1 MVGTIW
7 PRPDVGRVRV
17 NDIWDSRLETLQH
30 TTAGVTAACI
40 SNGEIIRLNPE
51 KDFVCFAIGMKP
63 DIELFAK
70 TGLSTTRDGIVVDTE
85 MRTTIPNV

>member
-1 MVGTIW
+1 
-7 PRPDVGRVRV
+7 V
-17 NDIWDSRLETLQH
+17 NDIWGSRLETLQH

-70 TGLSTTRDGIVVDTE
+70 TGLSTTRDVIVVDTE